1 MPAVDKSKSRVN
13 LKKKC
18 IMEEQKATKVT
29 LYLPPDLHRQLKIR
43 SAVEGEAMSAIA
55 QRAIDFYLAHS
66 DVVDEFDSTYG
77 QTHRIHSCPSCST
90 SVVIRQGELVEVAD
104 LATTKPDSL
113 DVDVNG
119 IVVDPSCLDEGELVV
134 C

>member
-1 MPAVDKSKSRVN
+1 
-13 LKKKC
+13 
-18 IMEEQKATKVT
+18 MEEQKATKVT

-66 DVVDEFDSTYG
+66 EVVDDFESTVYG
-77 QTHRIHSCPSCST
+77 QTHRLHSCPSCST
-90 SVVIRQGELVEVAD
+90 SVVIRQGELVEASR
-104 LATTKPDSL
+104 LAAHSSDSSL
-113 DVDVNG
+113 AVDVND
-119 IVVDPSCLDEGELVV
+119 IVSEPNRDEGELVV

>member
-1 MPAVDKSKSRVN
+1 
-13 LKKKC
+13 
-18 IMEEQKATKVT
+18 MEEQKATKVT

-113 DVDVNG
+113 DVDVNELWLTP
-119 IVVDPSCLDEGELVV
+119 VV
-134 C
+134 